1 LKRNWILRE
10 ERIGTMVDD
19 LKDRAESALGSIQLS
34 AIEENQELDEQ
45 PSLGGLAKI
54 NLKCIGL
61 EYMVSMS
68 H

>member
-1 LKRNWILRE
+1 
-10 ERIGTMVDD
+10 MVDD